1 MTPSPVT
8 ITFRAR
14 AAEIP
19 PELWAAC
26 FGAPLEGRFWY
37 ETLEASGL
45 EDQFRFLIAVI
56 ERDGG
61 PVGFAPCFVH
71 DVPIAL
77 VAPDAVAAVLKVLS
91 RVIPR
96 VGYQRT
102 LFVGS
107 PCSDE
112 GTIGL
117 IPGVTLAEVIEPL
130 ARVIREKARELRA
143 PMVVFKDFAEGD
155 LEALRR
161 LGPAEGFFEM
171 PSYPG
176 TVVAL
181 PPPDREAYIRS
192 LGHTQRHNLLKKL
205 RRSRDLL
212 ELTTTVVERPGDAE
226 LAEIFGLFMQTYER
240 GKTKFERLDLRF
252 FEQVREKP
260 EARFILQ
267 RDAKTGA
274 LVTFMLVF
282 HLGGRVINKF
292 IGIDYARAGKTY
304 LYFRLF
310 DAAVDFAYSVG
321 ATELQSGQTGYRAKF
336 DLGHRLVPL
345 HNVVRHRNPLVH
357 ALFRVIGTRVTVG
370 SLDPDLD
377 THFKAKEKKG
387 GAGSEKRD

>member
-45 EDQFRFLIAVI
+45 EDQFRFLYAMI
-56 ERDGG
+56 ERDGA
-61 PVGFAPCFVH
+61 PVGIAPCFVH

-112 GTIGL
+112 GTVGL
-117 IPGVTLAEVIEPL
+117 FPGVTLAEVIEPL
-130 ARVIREKARELRA
+130 ARAIREKARELRA

-181 PPPDREAYIRS
+181 PPPDREAYMRS

-205 RRSRDLL
+205 RRSRELL

-321 ATELQSGQTGYRAKF
+321 ARELQSGQTGYRAKF